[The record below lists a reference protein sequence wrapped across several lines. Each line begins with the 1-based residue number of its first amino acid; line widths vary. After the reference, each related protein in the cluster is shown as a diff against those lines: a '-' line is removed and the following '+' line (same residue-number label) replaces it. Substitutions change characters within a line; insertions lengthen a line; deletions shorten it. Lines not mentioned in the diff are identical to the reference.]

1 MKEFNLSSLLNEYDN
16 FTILTHIRP
25 DGDAIGSSLA
35 LKAALRQE
43 DKKVTLLCPSSI
55 PAKYSFLPGVEKF
68 KNFFP
73 GEEIGG
79 LAFVLDCSDLDR
91 LDFMKEKMNKFDLV
105 VNIDHH
111 KTNEQFGNVNL
122 VDPTAASTGELIF
135 LLLRDNNFD
144 LNYEIS
150 LNLYVAISSDT
161 GSFKFENTTPQ
172 TMKIA
177 GSLLEKGVN
186 PAFVSQKLFDEYP
199 LSTILLLR
207 DSLKTLRLNR
217 SGEIAWMSVH
227 EEMLKKSGSKPE
239 ELDGFVNYLK
249 NISEVEVGVFFYHTA
264 DGGTKIGFRSKT
276 VDVSS
281 IEQTFGGG
289 GHSRAAGCTIYG
301 NPQEVVKKTIDF
313 ISKCLI
319 KSH

>member
-1 MKEFNLSSLLNEYDN
+1 
-16 FTILTHIRP
+16 
-25 DGDAIGSSLA
+25 
-35 LKAALRQE
+35 
-43 DKKVTLLCPSSI
+43 
-55 PAKYSFLPGVEKF
+55 
-68 KNFFP
+68 
-73 GEEIGG
+73 
-79 LAFVLDCSDLDR
+79 
-91 LDFMKEKMNKFDLV
+91 MKEKMNKFDLV

-199 LSTILLLR
+199 LSTSLLLR

-239 ELDGFVNYLK
+239 ELDGL
-249 NISEVEVGVFFYHTA
+249 
-264 DGGTKIGFRSKT
+264 
-276 VDVSS
+276 
-281 IEQTFGGG
+281 
-289 GHSRAAGCTIYG
+289 
-301 NPQEVVKKTIDF
+301 
-313 ISKCLI
+313 
-319 KSH
+319 